1 MVQACRRWRLA
12 KRQGPKGI
20 YWSLRTGR
28 GDDRQALSLGYC
40 SEEEAEAA
48 REQLNI
54 EEVHNRAN
62 KIVQWHAEDRA
73 EALRYLF
80 GDPVVRQLYEPR
92 PDYGAMPLRDYYE
105 EVYVPW
111 RSVKRAKGWQKEQRL
126 WRRINS
132 AIGATPLRR
141 VDPYVVADYLDDLIA
156 TTGPRAG
163 QPASGNTKRLH
174 RAALQALI
182 KRAYR
187 LKHID
192 SCPDFALFRL
202 EGASKRVIDKPAPL
216 NLEELEALMR
226 ASEPKHRAMWAVAAG
241 QGLRPGEL
249 NRVRWEDV
257 DLGARVLRVRGTK
270 TEGADAVVPLTPLG
284 HRELQGWWMQRGQ
297 PSAGLAFPS
306 RNGAAYSDQGWKKAL
321 KNAAERAGI
330 ERRVYPYLL
339 RDSFATIAW
348 IQGIPLDIARRVMRH
363 TADSRMLEEV
373 YCRPRPEDV
382 AKRIQAFDI

>member
-1 MVQACRRWRLA
+1 MA

-40 SEEEAEAA
+40 SEQEAEAA
-48 REQLNI
+48 CEQLNV
-54 EEVHNRAN
+54 EEAHNRAN
-62 KIVQWHAEDRA
+62 QIVQWHTEDRP

-92 PDYGAMPLRDYYE
+92 PDYGAMPLRDYFE
-105 EVYVPW
+105 DVYRPW
-111 RSVKRAKGWQKEQRL
+111 RSEKRPKGWSQEVRV
-126 WRRINS
+126 WRRINN
-132 AIGATPLRR
+132 AIGGKLLRR
-141 VDPYVVADYLDDLIA
+141 IDAYVVADYLDALKA
-156 TTGPRAG
+156 LSGARAG
-163 QPASGNTKRLH
+163 EPASGNTRRLH
-174 RAALQALI
+174 RAAVQALL
-182 KRAYR
+182 KRAHR

-192 SCPDFALFRL
+192 SCPDLAQFRL
-202 EGASKRVIDKPAPL
+202 EGASKRVIEKPAPL
-216 NLEELEALMR
+216 DLEELEELLR
-226 ASEPKHRAMWAVAAG
+226 VSEPKQRAMWAVAAG

-257 DLGARVLRVRGTK
+257 DLDARVLRVRGTK
-270 TEGADAVVPLTPLG
+270 TEGADAIVPLTPLA
-284 HRELQGWWMQRGQ
+284 HRELQAWWMREGQ
-297 PSAGLAFPS
+297 PESGLAFPA
-306 RNGAAYSDQGWKKAL
+306 RGGKAYGDQGWKKAL

-348 IQGIPLDIARRVMRH
+348 LQGIPLDIARRVMRH

-382 AKRIQAFDI
+382 ALRIQAFDI